1 MLKKSIVS
9 LFIISVFCV
18 NGQQVKTEILLE
30 DRISIRALE
39 IWDHKVWYSGTES
52 KFGYVSLV
60 DARDKKQMVL
70 SDEKLQFRTLG
81 QNKTDFYAITIESP
95 ALMFKINKRTLAKQV
110 VLRDTAKTAFYDALH
125 FVNDDL
131 GYAFSDPD
139 TDLNL
144 KLAVFNRK
152 GKNQWYITDQKG
164 KPKMNKGEAAFA
176 ASNSNMASSKNY
188 LWIASGG
195 ATSRIF
201 RLDLRNE
208 SWSVF
213 NTPFI
218 QGSSSQGIYA
228 IDFYKDKFGIA
239 VGGDYTKQTENINNI
254 ATTIDGGQ
262 TWTVQASGKNG
273 GYKSCVKIRP
283 RSGGKDIIAVSDQNV
298 ELSRDFGKTWTTI
311 SNEKGL
317 YVCEWTDRNTIVLAG
332 KERILRMSL
341 EL

>member
-60 DARDKKQMVL
+60 DANDKKQMVL

-144 KLAVFNRK
+144 KLAVSNRK

-262 TWTVQASGKNG
+262 TWTVQA
-273 GYKSCVKIRP
+273 
-283 RSGGKDIIAVSDQNV
+283 
-298 ELSRDFGKTWTTI
+298 
-311 SNEKGL
+311 
-317 YVCEWTDRNTIVLAG
+317 
-332 KERILRMSL
+332 
-341 EL
+341 

>member
-1 MLKKSIVS
+1 
-9 LFIISVFCV
+9 
-18 NGQQVKTEILLE
+18 
-30 DRISIRALE
+30 
-39 IWDHKVWYSGTES
+39 
-52 KFGYVSLV
+52 
-60 DARDKKQMVL
+60 
-70 SDEKLQFRTLG
+70 
-81 QNKTDFYAITIESP
+81 
-95 ALMFKINKRTLAKQV
+95 LAKQV

-213 NTPFI
+213 NIPFI

-239 VGGDYTKQTENINNI
+239 VGGDYTKQSENINNI

-273 GYKSCVKIRP
+273 GYKTCVKIRP
-283 RSGGKDIIAVSDQNV
+283 RSRGKDIIAVGDQNV
-298 ELSRDFGKTWTTI
+298 ELSRDFGESWTTI

-317 YVCEWTDRNTIVLAG
+317 YVCEWTDRNTIIFAG
-332 KERILRMSL
+332 KGRILKMNL
-341 EL
+341 KL